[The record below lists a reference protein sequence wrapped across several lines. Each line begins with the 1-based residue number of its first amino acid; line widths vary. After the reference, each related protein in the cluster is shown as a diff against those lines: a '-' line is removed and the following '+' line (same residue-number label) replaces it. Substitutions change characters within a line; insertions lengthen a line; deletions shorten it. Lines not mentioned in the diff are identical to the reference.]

1 MSEEGVTYS
10 FKDLFDKFD
19 DRLKDG
25 FRDLNSRLD
34 EINRKIDS
42 KADNSRV
49 AALEEKHALFEQK
62 IEERFLRVSEKI
74 EPLVIAVATDEGVS
88 KWKIRRDNAAVL
100 LAASSVGALLYEL
113 VSLGTRHG

>member
-42 KADNSRV
+42 KADNTRV
-49 AALEEKHALFEQK
+49 AALEAKHAEYETK
-62 IEERFLRVSEKI
+62 NEERFALVDERFK
-74 EPLVIAVATDEGVS
+74 PLENFVLTNSAVAV
-88 KWKIRRDNAAVL
+88 IRGRGLAW
-100 LAASSVGALLYEL
+100 LAALTVAIIGSL
-113 VSLGTRHG
+113 VYVAFSGVH

>member
-42 KADNSRV
+42 KADNTRV
-49 AALEEKHALFEQK
+49 AELERKHAEHETR
-62 IEERFLRVSEKI
+62 IEERFSDVDARFK
-74 EPLVIAVATDEGVS
+74 PLETFVLTNSAISLVKGRGLAFLSALVVA
-88 KWKIRRDNAAVL
+88 II
-100 LAASSVGALLYEL
+100 GALIY
-113 VSLGTRHG
+113 VAFSGVH